1 MTRRTVTIIRKEL
14 LDVLRDKRTI
24 LTMVII
30 PLVAV
35 PLLITVVL
43 KISQRQQD
51 RLSSS
56 EIRVGVV
63 GSEYAP
69 LLSAQLRAD
78 PLISIDETVPE
89 NDVEER
95 IVADSIDAGLII
107 PPTFMDRVDAD
118 ERATVTLVFRSSS
131 SFGVTERRL
140 RDAIDEYDD
149 QIVAGRIRRLQ
160 LDEFLFDA
168 IEIETRDVSTLKEVL
183 GRTVGGFLPY
193 VFVLFMF
200 TGAMYPGIDL
210 GAGEK
215 ERGTLETLLCSPA
228 TRLEIVLGKFF
239 VVALAGLLSAMISML
254 GLYLA
259 ARNVPDLPPEAM
271 EVIWDILNLKVV
283 AMIVTLLLPL
293 AAFFSAVILA
303 GSIYARSFREAQ
315 SSLTPLSFLII
326 FPVVIGLLPGIELN
340 VRTAMVPIL
349 NVSLATKE
357 VIAGTI
363 DIPLLIVSYASL
375 FLLAGLSLWFAV
387 KWFSREETLFR
398 S

>member
-1 MTRRTVTIIRKEL
+1 MTRTVTIVRKEL

-43 KISQRQQD
+43 KVSQGQQD
-51 RLSSS
+51 KLAAKAIRLA
-56 EIRVGVV
+56 VV
-63 GSEYAP
+63 GEEYAP
-69 LLSAQLRAD
+69 ALFERILAD
-78 PLISIDETVPE
+78 SLIEPVSTVPE
-89 NDVEER
+89 NEIEAR
-95 IVADSIDAGLII
+95 ISEDEIDAGLII
-107 PPTFMDRVDAD
+107 PPDFNERVDAD
-118 ERATVTLVFRSSS
+118 EQAAVTLAFRSSS
-131 SFGVTERRL
+131 SFGITERRL
-140 RDAIDEYDD
+140 RDVIDDYDD
-149 QIVAGRIRRLQ
+149 EIVRARIRRLR

-168 IEIETRDVSTLKEVL
+168 ITIETRDVSTLKEVL

-200 TGAMYPGIDL
+200 TGSMYPGIDL

-228 TRLEIVLGKFF
+228 SRLEIVLGKFF

-254 GLYLA
+254 GLYIA
-259 ARNVPDLPPEAM
+259 ARNIPDLPQEAM
-271 EVIWDILNLKVV
+271 DVIWDILNVKVV

-303 GSIYARSFREAQ
+303 GSIYARSFKEAQ

-340 VRTAMVPIL
+340 LQTALVPIL

-363 DIPLLIVSYASL
+363 DVGLLIVSYVSL
-375 FLLAGLSLWFAV
+375 FGLAALSLWFAV

-398 S
+398 A